1 MQSDHASPGPAA
13 RHAHPSMHRI
23 DTHRSSRSV
32 EAFPLAFSGSGG
44 EFFRVWIVNLLLNI
58 VTVGFYTP
66 FARRRTAQYF
76 YGHSMVAD
84 SPLEFTAQ
92 QRKMVF
98 GFLLLVAIYIAFRLA
113 ADTGHDTAMS
123 LFLLA
128 GAALAPYFWAS
139 AMRFRLGA
147 TRWRGVRLQFSASW
161 AEVYKASWPMFAI
174 AAVWIAAVLA
184 FSALVGDAPAESKTS
199 AIPAQWPAIPLPVWL
214 MLAAAVVLTLL
225 CIIRLEFNCKSLL
238 VAKAYIGAQAGRWKP
253 VYRDFV
259 RIWLATLG
267 VFIAGAL
274 VFALVVAAIAAG
286 TFAGAPSTKPTGVAT
301 SILAMVAGVLA
312 FFVGLLLASAPAR
325 AYRQARMFQLVWNNV
340 GVSRIA
346 RFKCSLRTRA
356 FVLLRL
362 KNMLLTLLTLGFYRP
377 FAMVSEYRMKME
389 SVTMHVKGGLDQLV
403 GQLARQQDG
412 LGDALADAVGLDLV
426 G

>member
-1 MQSDHASPGPAA
+1 MKSDHASPGPADRGA
-13 RHAHPSMHRI
+13 DPSMHRI
-23 DTHRSSRSV
+23 DTHRPSRSV
-32 EAFPLAFSGSGG
+32 EAFPLAFSGSGS
-44 EFFRVWIVNLLLNI
+44 EFFRVWIVNLLLNV
-58 VTVGFYTP
+58 VTIGFYTP

-76 YGHSMVAD
+76 YGHSLVAD

-92 QRKMVF
+92 QRRMVF

-113 ADTGHDTAMS
+113 ADTGQDTAVS

-161 AEVYKASWPMFAI
+161 GEVYKASWPMFAI
-174 AAVWIAAVLA
+174 ALVWIAAVLA
-184 FSALVGDAPAESKTS
+184 FSALIGDAPAESGTS
-199 AIPAQWPAIPLPVWL
+199 ATPAPYLAIPLLAWL
-214 MLAAAVVLTLL
+214 MLAAALAVTLL
-225 CIIRLEFNCKSLL
+225 CIIRLEFNYKSLL
-238 VAKAYIGAQAGRWKP
+238 VSKAYIGAQAGRWKP

-259 RIWLATLG
+259 RIWLATLA
-267 VFIAGAL
+267 VFLAGAL

-286 TFAGAPSTKPTGVAT
+286 TFAGALSTKPTGVAT

-325 AYRQARMFQLVWNNV
+325 AYRQARMFRLVWNNV
-340 GVSRIA
+340 GVSGIA

-362 KNMLLTLLTLGFYRP
+362 KNMLLTLFTLGFYRP
-377 FAMVSEYRMKME
+377 FAMASEYRMKME

-403 GQLARQQDG
+403 GQLVRQQDG